1 MGRRTN
7 QSVLKSL
14 LTCIEDDESDFTYK
28 KKEKKGT
35 DWTKYDTAQI
45 NEINDMLEYIRD
57 SVDQAVWKLNIEE
70 RYEQEKKKP
79 GQPMVF
85 PGDLAKAVL
94 MQQYFRVAN
103 RVSEGL
109 VLLFMEKMGITES
122 FSYKTIERA
131 YDNLFVQEIL
141 HHLFVATQQPVKDKE
156 KNFSTD
162 GTGASTSMKYN
173 YEHEKHGK
181 KKGEKRKL
189 DTFEQLILTV
199 GCRYQLITDF
209 IMTDNPHANESPY
222 LSEAVQRVS
231 SVYDS
236 IHIWS
241 GDAGYISRSNTTAIA
256 DAGGIPRIYPKK
268 DDTFKAKGSPAWK
281 EMHYALIHDPQR
293 WLREYHQRS
302 ISETVNST
310 YLRMFPKPLSRI
322 IRCRR
327 FYEGFTRTCVYNLKR
342 LLYLRYLEDIK
353 ADWDEY

>member
-1 MGRRTN
+1 MGRRSN
-7 QSVLKSL
+7 QSVLRSL
-14 LTCIEDDESDFTYK
+14 LTCIEAEESDFTYE
-28 KKEKKGT
+28 KKEKNDT

-57 SVDQAVWKLNIEE
+57 SVDQAVWNLHIEE
-70 RYEQEKKKP
+70 RYEREKRKP

-94 MQQYFRVAN
+94 LQQYFRVSN

-109 VLLFMEKMGITES
+109 MRLFMEKMGIKEF

-131 YDNLFVQEIL
+131 YGNIFVQEIL
-141 HHLFVATQQPVKDKE
+141 HHLFIATQQPVKEKE

-162 GTGASTSMKYN
+162 GTGAATSMKYN

-181 KKGEKRKL
+181 KKGEERKL

-199 GCRYQLITDF
+199 GCKYQLIADV

-222 LSEAVQRVS
+222 LEEAVSRVS
-231 SVYDS
+231 SLYDS
-236 IHIWS
+236 IDIWS
-241 GDAGYISRSNTTAIA
+241 ADAGYISRINVTAIE

-281 EMHYALIHDPQR
+281 KMHYALINDPQR

-322 IRCRR
+322 IRRRR
-327 FYEGFTRTCVYNLKR
+327 FYEGFARICVYNLKR

-353 ADWDEY
+353 VDWDIT

>member
-1 MGRRTN
+1 MGRRSN

-14 LTCIEDDESDFTYK
+14 LTRIEDDESDFTYNG
-28 KKEKKGT
+28 KEKKAT
-35 DWTKYDTAQI
+35 DWAKYDTAQI

-57 SVDQAVWKLNIEE
+57 SVDQAVRRLNIEE
-70 RYEQEKKKP
+70 RYEREKKKP

-85 PGDLAKAVL
+85 PGDLTKAVL
-94 MQQYFRVAN
+94 LQQYFSVAN

-141 HHLFVATQQPVKDKE
+141 HHLFIATQQPVKEKE

-162 GTGASTSMKYN
+162 GTGAPTSMKYN

-181 KKGEKRKL
+181 NKGEERKL
-189 DTFEQLILTV
+189 DMFEQLILTV
-199 GCRYQLITDF
+199 GCRYQLIADF
-209 IMTDNPHANESPY
+209 IMTDNPHAHESPY
-222 LSEAVQRVS
+222 LEEAVLRVN

-236 IHIWS
+236 IDIWS

-268 DDTFKAKGSPAWK
+268 DDTFKAKGSSAWK
-281 EMHYALIHDPQR
+281 KMHYALINDPQQ

-302 ISETVNST
+302 ISETVNSI
-310 YLRMFPKPLSRI
+310 YLRMFPKPLARKV
-322 IRCRR
+322 RGRR
-327 FYEGFTRTCVYNLKR
+327 FYEGFARTCVYNLKR
-342 LLYLRYLEDIK
+342 LLYLRYLEDLK
-353 ADWDEY
+353 VNWDES